1 MVFKNGI
8 KAIGFDV
15 GHTLIKY
22 NNPLNWQ
29 GLYRPGLEH
38 AAAAA
43 NITLS
48 EDMILAATDVLLKY
62 NTRINN
68 REWETTSDRIFQEI
82 LERWG
87 LQADLYAVK
96 SGFYSFFR
104 ADAVP
109 YPETIDTMEKLKRHG
124 IKIGILTDV
133 AYGMDNIFSLAD
145 ISALSDFIDIAITSV
160 DVGYR
165 KPNPAGYWKL
175 LDALE
180 VSPSEMIFIGDEEK
194 DIIGAKKLG
203 IASALINRG
212 SETKDFGQDYALES
226 LNGIFSLLEL

>member
-124 IKIGILTDV
+124 IKIGILPDV
-133 AYGMDNIFSLAD
+133 A
-145 ISALSDFIDIAITSV
+145 
-160 DVGYR
+160 
-165 KPNPAGYWKL
+165 
-175 LDALE
+175 
-180 VSPSEMIFIGDEEK
+180 
-194 DIIGAKKLG
+194 
-203 IASALINRG
+203 
-212 SETKDFGQDYALES
+212 
-226 LNGIFSLLEL
+226 